1 MLDRLQI
8 HNYALIEDRQIEF
21 EEGFTVITGETG
33 AGKSIILGALSMLMG
48 EKVES
53 HVIRSG
59 ADSATVNA
67 SFTFEDGANEEIQR
81 FLAERDIDLGDDELL
96 LSRTIRSNGR
106 SSALLQGRMVPRSD
120 LGELASRLFEI
131 SAQKDHQSLLK
142 SEAQRDALD
151 RSGECLE
158 ERAVYQEQWSRL
170 QLLKKELIERKAL
183 FEAALREEE
192 FLRFAEEEL
201 NAIDPKEGEDEL
213 LKEEIHRLSSFEQ
226 IYESLS
232 RSSSLLHSFE
242 TPSVVAALRNASREL
257 GPAVKADRSLESLA
271 NRLEES
277 AIEIQDIYE
286 SLRDHLSSLTFSEE
300 ELDRLQGRLAQIQR
314 LKKKYGPSLER
325 VLKFR
330 EEIAEKLS
338 MREDG
343 EIQLSKLE
351 KKIGEQESLLLSA
364 GGALRAKRKEAAAHL
379 SRNVE
384 NRLRT
389 LGMKE
394 AVFVIRF
401 KEIPPTVHGLDEIS
415 FMVCANP
422 GMDLHPIEEV
432 ASGGELSRIMLALRV
447 TLAQQDELPTLIFDE
462 VDAGIGGA
470 VAVSVAKEL
479 AELGKTHQVIVITH
493 LASIASRAD
502 VHLTVSKVIESG
514 MSHSRIRRV
523 ENEERVREI
532 ARMLSGDSASD
543 ESLTH
548 ARLLLGDR

>member
-1 MLDRLQI
+1 MLERLQI

-48 EKVES
+48 DKVES

-59 ADSATVNA
+59 SESATVNA
-67 SFTFEDGANEEIQR
+67 SFSFEEGLEEELRR
-81 FLAERDIDLGDDELL
+81 FLSERDIDLGDDELL

-106 SSALLQGRMVPRSD
+106 SSALIQGRMVPRTD
-120 LGELASRLFEI
+120 LGELAAQLFEI
-131 SAQKDHQSLLK
+131 SAQRDHQSLLK
-142 SEAQRDALD
+142 SEAQRNALD
-151 RSGECLE
+151 RSGECQG
-158 ERAVYQEQWSRL
+158 ERASYQEEWNRL
-170 QLLKKELIERKAL
+170 QLLKKELAERRAL
-183 FEAALREEE
+183 FEAAMREEE

-201 NAIDPKEGEDEL
+201 SAIDPKEGEDEL
-213 LKEEIHRLSSFEQ
+213 LKGEIHRLSSFEQ
-226 IYESLS
+226 IYESLT

-242 TPSVVAALRNASREL
+242 ASSVLAALREAKHEL
-257 GPAVKADRSLESLA
+257 EPAIKADRSLEDFA

-277 AIEIQDIYE
+277 AIEVQDIYE

-325 VLKFR
+325 VLEFR

-343 EIQLSKLE
+343 EIHLSRLE
-351 KKIGEQESLLLSA
+351 KKIVEQEHLLLEA
-364 GGALRAKRKEAAAHL
+364 GKALRTKRKTAATRLAK
-379 SRNVE
+379 NVE
-384 NRLRT
+384 SRLRT

-394 AVFVIRF
+394 AVFEIRF
-401 KEIPPTVHGLDEIS
+401 REIPPAPHGLDEIS
-415 FMVCANP
+415 FMICANP
-422 GMDLHPIEEV
+422 GLDLHPIDEV
-432 ASGGELSRIMLALRV
+432 ASGELSRSCWLSSNARP
-447 TLAQQDELPTLIFDE
+447 AGELPTLIFDE

-493 LASIASRAD
+493 LASIAGKAD
-502 VHLTVSKVIESG
+502 VHLTVSKVVEAG
-514 MSHSRIRRV
+514 MSHSRIKRV
-523 ENEERVREI
+523 EGEERVREI
-532 ARMLSGDSASD
+532 ARMLSGDSARE

>member
-1 MLDRLQI
+1 
-8 HNYALIEDRQIEF
+8 
-21 EEGFTVITGETG
+21 
-33 AGKSIILGALSMLMG
+33 
-48 EKVES
+48 
-53 HVIRSG
+53 
-59 ADSATVNA
+59 
-67 SFTFEDGANEEIQR
+67 
-81 FLAERDIDLGDDELL
+81 
-96 LSRTIRSNGR
+96 
-106 SSALLQGRMVPRSD
+106 MVPRSD

-401 KEIPPTVHGLDEIS
+401 KEIPPTVRQPGHGSSSDRRGRFRRRTFTDHVGS
-415 FMVCANP
+415 
-422 GMDLHPIEEV
+422 
-432 ASGGELSRIMLALRV
+432 
-447 TLAQQDELPTLIFDE
+447 
-462 VDAGIGGA
+462 AGDPRTAG
-470 VAVSVAKEL
+470 
-479 AELGKTHQVIVITH
+479 
-493 LASIASRAD
+493 
-502 VHLTVSKVIESG
+502 
-514 MSHSRIRRV
+514 
-523 ENEERVREI
+523 
-532 ARMLSGDSASD
+532 
-543 ESLTH
+543 
-548 ARLLLGDR
+548 

>member
-21 EEGFTVITGETG
+21 EDGFTVITGETG

-59 ADSATVNA
+59 SDSATVNA
-67 SFTFEDGANEEIQR
+67 SFTFQGGVNEEIRR
-81 FLAERDIDLGDDELL
+81 FLAERYIDLGDDELL
-96 LSRTIRSNGR
+96 LSRTIKSNGR
-106 SSALLQGRMVPRSD
+106 SSALLQGRMVPRGD
-120 LGELASRLFEI
+120 LGELASQLFEI

-142 SEAQRDALD
+142 SDAQRNALD

-158 ERAVYQEQWSRL
+158 ERAVYQERWNRL
-170 QLLKKELIERKAL
+170 QLLKKELIEHKAL
-183 FEAALREEE
+183 FEAAVREEE

-201 NAIDPKEGEDEL
+201 NAIDPKEREDEL

-226 IYESLS
+226 IYESLT

-242 TPSVVAALRNASREL
+242 GSSALASLRSAKNEL
-257 GPAVKADRSLESLA
+257 ESALKADRSLEGFA
-271 NRLEES
+271 DRLEES
-277 AIEIQDIYE
+277 AIEVQDIYE

-325 VLKFR
+325 VLEFK
-330 EEIAEKLS
+330 EEIVKKLS
-338 MREDG
+338 MRQDG

-351 KKIGEQESLLLSA
+351 KKIGEQEDLLLSA
-364 GGALRAKRKEAAAHL
+364 GEVLRAKRKKAANLL
-379 SRNVE
+379 SKDVE

-394 AVFVIRF
+394 AIFEIHF
-401 KEIPPTVHGLDEIS
+401 KEIDPAVHGLDEIS
-415 FMVCANP
+415 FMICANP
-422 GMDLHPIEEV
+422 GLDLHPIDEV
-432 ASGGELSRIMLALRV
+432 ASGGELSRIMLALKV
-447 TLAQQDELPTLIFDE
+447 TLARQDELPTLIFDE

-479 AELGKTHQVIVITH
+479 AELSKTHQVIVITH
-493 LASIASRAD
+493 LASIASKAD
-502 VHLTVSKVIESG
+502 VHLTVSKVVEAG
-514 MSHSRIRRV
+514 MSHSRIKRV

-532 ARMLSGDSASD
+532 ARMLSGDNARE

>member
-8 HNYALIEDRQIEF
+8 HNYALIEDRHIEF

-67 SFTFEDGANEEIQR
+67 SFTFEGGANEKIQR

-201 NAIDPKEGEDEL
+201 NAINPKEGEDEL

-242 TPSVVAALRNASREL
+242 TSSVAAALRNASREL
-257 GPAVKADRSLESLA
+257 EPAVKADRSLESLA

-394 AVFVIRF
+394 AVFEIRF

-422 GMDLHPIEEV
+422 GLDLHPIEEV

>member
-1 MLDRLQI
+1 MLERLQI

-48 EKVES
+48 DKVES

-59 ADSATVNA
+59 SESATVNA
-67 SFTFEDGANEEIQR
+67 SFSFEEGLDEEVRR
-81 FLAERDIDLGDDELL
+81 FLSERDIDLGDDELL

-106 SSALLQGRMVPRSD
+106 SSALIQGRMVPRTD
-120 LGELASRLFEI
+120 LGELAAQLFEI
-131 SAQKDHQSLLK
+131 SAQRDHQSLLK
-142 SEAQRDALD
+142 SEAQRNALD
-151 RSGECLE
+151 RSGECQG
-158 ERAVYQEQWSRL
+158 ERASYQEEWSRL
-170 QLLKKELIERKAL
+170 QLLKKELAERKAL
-183 FEAALREEE
+183 FEAAMREEE

-201 NAIDPKEGEDEL
+201 SAIDPKEGEDEL
-213 LKEEIHRLSSFEQ
+213 LKGEIHRLSSFEQ
-226 IYESLS
+226 IYESLT

-242 TPSVVAALRNASREL
+242 ASSVLAALREAKHEL
-257 GPAVKADRSLESLA
+257 EPAIKADRSLEDFA

-277 AIEIQDIYE
+277 AIEVQDIYE

-314 LKKKYGPSLER
+314 LKKKYGPSVER
-325 VLKFR
+325 VLEFR

-343 EIQLSKLE
+343 EIHLSRLE
-351 KKIGEQESLLLSA
+351 KKIVEQEHLLLEA
-364 GGALRAKRKEAAAHL
+364 GKALRTKRKTAATRLAK
-379 SRNVE
+379 NVE
-384 NRLRT
+384 SRLRT

-394 AVFVIRF
+394 AVFEIRF
-401 KEIPPTVHGLDEIS
+401 REIPPAPHGLDEIS
-415 FMVCANP
+415 FMICANP
-422 GMDLHPIEEV
+422 GLDLHPIDEV
-432 ASGGELSRIMLALRV
+432 ASGGELSRIMLALKV
-447 TLAQQDELPTLIFDE
+447 TLARQGELPTLIFDE

-493 LASIASRAD
+493 LASIAGKAD
-502 VHLTVSKVIESG
+502 VHLTVSKVVEAG
-514 MSHSRIRRV
+514 MSHSRIKRV
-523 ENEERVREI
+523 EGEERVREI
-532 ARMLSGDSASD
+532 ARMLSGDSARE